1 MRIIPVLAQDSM
13 KNPGLVVILGSALIA
28 VFALYH
34 GAEIGRFA
42 HGAAISQPKGADDAL
57 ALQGDKRFQSLV
69 IEVELIGFVDEV
81 KINAISFQPFETLRV
96 QVVCVSR
103 VVSGAEPQV
112 HCPLCRGAY
121 RRAISRAAILRRACA
136 RAMV

>member
-1 MRIIPVLAQDSM
+1 M

-34 GAEIGRFA
+34 GAKIGRFA
-42 HGAAISQPKGADDAL
+42 HGAAVSQPKGADDAL

-81 KINAISFQPFETLRV
+81 KINAISFQPFENSLRV

-103 VVSGAEPQV
+103 VVSGAEPRV
-112 HCPLCRGAY
+112 YCPLRQGAC